1 MHDIALGERCNVE
14 RLESSGDKDSDNL
27 LIIGGSKRI
36 YNPQRTGK
44 EGRFVKNKRRHHVVV
59 ALNMDSTIK
68 FEKDPEDILKATVR
82 YFDARSRR
90 WVEVEALPPPD
101 ENSPKG
107 EVDAK
112 IDGKGED
119 KADDDDDDREDT
131 QRPTL
136 YFWLEHPKGK
146 KLELRFHFKHSDFFA
161 SKLFI
166 FVKVFNKDKPN
177 TEYVCFP
184 IQKKLRKVCDPGL
197 VSRLRSVVWR
207 SKKSDFLL
215 AVFQISH

>member
-1 MHDIALGERCNVE
+1 ME

-44 EGRFVKNKRRHHVVV
+44 EGTFVKNKRRHHVVV

-82 YFDARSRR
+82 YFDAQSRR
-90 WVEVEALPPPD
+90 WVEVEALPPP
-101 ENSPKG
+101 EESSPKSEI
-107 EVDAK
+107 EVK
-112 IDGKGED
+112 IDGTGED
-119 KADDDDDDREDT
+119 KADEDEDDREDAH
-131 QRPTL
+131 RPTL

-184 IQKKLRKVCDPGL
+184 IQKKLRKVRMCVCVCACVIMSWL
-197 VSRLRSVVWR
+197 SVAMSYAR
-207 SKKSDFLL
+207 ATQETFG
-215 AVFQISH
+215 